1 MKLSIIT
8 INWNNAVGLQKTME
22 SVMGQSCQDF
32 EYLVID
38 GGSTDGGLEVIKKY
52 DGAANLHWIS
62 EKDSGIY
69 NAMNKGILMA
79 KGDYLHFLNS
89 GDCLMNPDVVKN
101 MFAALEHKN
110 YPDIMIGNL
119 YKMHGS
125 KAVQTWIPALKP
137 TLLSFY
143 SSSLNHPASYIKRSL
158 FEKYDL
164 YDEKLRIA
172 SDWKWFMQVVVF
184 GNVDPVF
191 VNVNV
196 TLFDSGGISESNSNL
211 LQKERSKT
219 LKELIQPK
227 ILADYD
233 RFADDI
239 RMMQRIRRHK
249 GAFKLVN
256 IIERVLFKMEKR
268 QFKRRG
274 IK

>member
-1 MKLSIIT
+1 MVYASGCLWKR
-8 INWNNAVGLQKTME
+8 G
-22 SVMGQSCQDF
+22 SC
-32 EYLVID
+32 
-38 GGSTDGGLEVIKKY
+38 
-52 DGAANLHWIS
+52 
-62 EKDSGIY
+62 
-69 NAMNKGILMA
+69 
-79 KGDYLHFLNS
+79 
-89 GDCLMNPDVVKN
+89 
-101 MFAALEHKN
+101 
-110 YPDIMIGNL
+110 
-119 YKMHGS
+119 
-125 KAVQTWIPALKP
+125 
-137 TLLSFY
+137 
-143 SSSLNHPASYIKRSL
+143 
-158 FEKYDL
+158 
-164 YDEKLRIA
+164 
-172 SDWKWFMQVVVF
+172 
-184 GNVDPVF
+184 F

-233 RFADDI
+233 LYADDI

>member
-1 MKLSIIT
+1 MATNTKRRRRKKKKNNTLKAVLIVIT
-8 INWNNAVGLQKTME
+8 IVA
-22 SVMGQSCQDF
+22 
-32 EYLVID
+32 
-38 GGSTDGGLEVIKKY
+38 
-52 DGAANLHWIS
+52 
-62 EKDSGIY
+62 
-69 NAMNKGILMA
+69 
-79 KGDYLHFLNS
+79 
-89 GDCLMNPDVVKN
+89 
-101 MFAALEHKN
+101 AALLIGLIYIIMNWRTIVKKAEELLPSSFS
-110 YPDIMIGNL
+110 YPTDYEEYVL
-119 YKMHGS
+119 KYS
-125 KAVQTWIPALKP
+125 KQ
-137 TLLSFY
+137 Y
-143 SSSLNHPASYIKRSL
+143 
-158 FEKYDL
+158 
-164 YDEKLRIA
+164 
-172 SDWKWFMQVVVF
+172 
-184 GNVDPVF
+184 NVDPVF

-233 RFADDI
+233 RYADDI